1 MRKYNSEL
9 AIKGYTKLTRA
20 SLFQRI
26 ENTLK
31 RSRTELK
38 REWASMKS
46 RPSADSNMA
55 VKRGPK
61 RGSDSNMA
69 VKRGPKR
76 ADSNMAVKR
85 GPKRADS
92 NMAVKRGPKRADSNM
107 AVKRG
112 PKRADSNMAV
122 KRGPKRAD
130 SNMAVKR
137 GPKRAV
143 AKPASAKRASAKRA
157 SAKPASAKLGPKKG
171 PVKFTSKIVVA
182 PGAQSERLNDA
193 TDRITNKL
201 KGNYYNQSTT
211 ARKNAIRRDTALAR
225 RIRG

>member
-1 MRKYNSEL
+1 MTISHLQQKAFVRKYNSEM
-9 AIKGYTKLTRA
+9 AIKGYTKMNKT

-46 RPSADSNMA
+46 KPSADSNMA

-76 ADSNMAVKR
+76 SEVK
-85 GPKRADS
+85 P
-92 NMAVKRGPKRADSNM
+92 
-107 AVKRG
+107 
-112 PKRADSNMAV
+112 
-122 KRGPKRAD
+122 
-130 SNMAVKR
+130 
-137 GPKRAV
+137 
-143 AKPASAKRASAKRA
+143 ASAKRA

>member
-1 MRKYNSEL
+1 MITHLEQKAFVRKYNSEL

-61 RGSDSNMA
+61 R
-69 VKRGPKR
+69 
-76 ADSNMAVKR
+76 
-85 GPKRADS
+85 
-92 NMAVKRGPKRADSNM
+92 ADSNM

-143 AKPASAKRASAKRA
+143 AKPASAKRA

>member
-1 MRKYNSEL
+1 MITHLEQKAFVRKYNSEL

-85 GPKRADS
+85 GPKRGSDS
-92 NMAVKRGPKRADSNM
+92 NMAVKRGPKRSE
-107 AVKRG
+107 VK
-112 PKRADSNMAV
+112 P
-122 KRGPKRAD
+122 
-130 SNMAVKR
+130 
-137 GPKRAV
+137 
-143 AKPASAKRASAKRA
+143 ASAKRA

-201 KGNYYNQSTT
+201 KGNYYKQSAA
-211 ARKNAIRRDTALAR
+211 ARRKAIIRDTALAYPC
-225 RIRG
+225 ILTIDSAWLALVITVAHSSTLNSTSF

>member
-1 MRKYNSEL
+1 MITHLEQKAFVRKYNSEL

-46 RPSADSNMA
+46 RPS
-55 VKRGPK
+55 
-61 RGSDSNMA
+61 
-69 VKRGPKR
+69 

-143 AKPASAKRASAKRA
+143 AKPASAKRASAK
-157 SAKPASAKLGPKKG
+157 PASAKLGPKKG

-201 KGNYYNQSTT
+201 KGNYYKQSAA
-211 ARKNAIRRDTALAR
+211 ARRKAIIRDTALAR

>member
-1 MRKYNSEL
+1 MITHLEQKAFVRKYNSEL

-61 RGSDSNMA
+61 RA
-69 VKRGPKR
+69 EV
-76 ADSNMAVKR
+76 
-85 GPKRADS
+85 
-92 NMAVKRGPKRADSNM
+92 
-107 AVKRG
+107 
-112 PKRADSNMAV
+112 
-122 KRGPKRAD
+122 
-130 SNMAVKR
+130 
-137 GPKRAV
+137 
-143 AKPASAKRASAKRA
+143 KPASAKRASAKRA
-157 SAKPASAKLGPKKG
+157 SAKLGPKKG
-171 PVKFTSKIVVA
+171 PVKFTSNIVVA

>member
-1 MRKYNSEL
+1 
-9 AIKGYTKLTRA
+9 
-20 SLFQRI
+20 
-26 ENTLK
+26 
-31 RSRTELK
+31 
-38 REWASMKS
+38 
-46 RPSADSNMA
+46 
-55 VKRGPK
+55 
-61 RGSDSNMA
+61 
-69 VKRGPKR
+69 
-76 ADSNMAVKR
+76 
-85 GPKRADS
+85 
-92 NMAVKRGPKRADSNM
+92 MAVKRGPKRADSNM

-143 AKPASAKRASAKRA
+143 AKPASAKRASAK
-157 SAKPASAKLGPKKG
+157 PASAKLGPKKG

-201 KGNYYNQSTT
+201 KGNYYKQSAA
-211 ARKNAIRRDTALAR
+211 ARRKAIIRDTALAR

>member
-1 MRKYNSEL
+1 MTISHLEQKAFVRKYNSEL
-9 AIKGYTKLTRA
+9 AIKGYTKLTKA

-46 RPSADSNMA
+46 RPS
-55 VKRGPK
+55 
-61 RGSDSNMA
+61 
-69 VKRGPKR
+69 
-76 ADSNMAVKR
+76 
-85 GPKRADS
+85 
-92 NMAVKRGPKRADSNM
+92 ADSNM

-143 AKPASAKRASAKRA
+143 AKPASAKRA

>member
-1 MRKYNSEL
+1 MITHLEQKAFVRKYNSEL
-9 AIKGYTKLTRA
+9 AIKGYTKLTKA

-61 RGSDSNMA
+61 R
-69 VKRGPKR
+69 

-85 GPKRADS
+85 GPKRGSDS
-92 NMAVKRGPKRADSNM
+92 NLAVKRGPKRAE
-107 AVKRG
+107 V
-112 PKRADSNMAV
+112 
-122 KRGPKRAD
+122 
-130 SNMAVKR
+130 
-137 GPKRAV
+137 
-143 AKPASAKRASAKRA
+143 KPASAKRASAKR
-157 SAKPASAKLGPKKG
+157 ASAKLGPKKG

-201 KGNYYNQSTT
+201 KGNYYKQSAA
-211 ARKNAIRRDTALAR
+211 ARRKAIIRDTALAR

>member
-1 MRKYNSEL
+1 MPACNCPAHATRPQ
-9 AIKGYTKLTRA
+9 KLR
-20 SLFQRI
+20 
-26 ENTLK
+26 
-31 RSRTELK
+31 RSIG
-38 REWASMKS
+38 
-46 RPSADSNMA
+46 
-55 VKRGPK
+55 V
-61 RGSDSNMA
+61 
-69 VKRGPKR
+69 
-76 ADSNMAVKR
+76 
-85 GPKRADS
+85 
-92 NMAVKRGPKRADSNM
+92 
-107 AVKRG
+107 
-112 PKRADSNMAV
+112 
-122 KRGPKRAD
+122 RAD

-143 AKPASAKRASAKRA
+143 AKPASAKRA

-211 ARKNAIRRDTALAR
+211 ARKNAIRTDTALAR

>member
-1 MRKYNSEL
+1 MITHLEQKAFVRKYNSEL

-46 RPSADSNMA
+46 RPATKPKKMTGFKTGKAVGKPRPREMAMKTGTPVGDSNMA
-55 VKRGPK
+55 VKRG
-61 RGSDSNMA
+61 
-69 VKRGPKR
+69 
-76 ADSNMAVKR
+76 
-85 GPKRADS
+85 
-92 NMAVKRGPKRADSNM
+92 
-107 AVKRG
+107 
-112 PKRADSNMAV
+112 
-122 KRGPKRAD
+122 
-130 SNMAVKR
+130 
-137 GPKRAV
+137 
-143 AKPASAKRASAKRA
+143 AKRSEVKPASAKRA

-193 TDRITNKL
+193 TDRITNKV
-201 KGNYYNQSTT
+201 KSGYYKQSAA
-211 ARKNAIRRDTALAR
+211 ARRKAIIRDTALAR

>member
-1 MRKYNSEL
+1 MITHLQQKAFVRKYNSEL

-76 ADSNMAVKR
+76 A
-85 GPKRADS
+85 
-92 NMAVKRGPKRADSNM
+92 
-107 AVKRG
+107 
-112 PKRADSNMAV
+112 
-122 KRGPKRAD
+122 
-130 SNMAVKR
+130 
-137 GPKRAV
+137 V
-143 AKPASAKRASAKRA
+143 AKPASAKRA

>member
-1 MRKYNSEL
+1 MITHLEQKAFVRKYNSEL
-9 AIKGYTKLTRA
+9 AIKGYTKLTKA

-46 RPSADSNMA
+46 RPATKPKKMTGFKTGKAVGKPRPREMA
-55 VKRGPK
+55 MKTGTPVG
-61 RGSDSNMA
+61 
-69 VKRGPKR
+69 
-76 ADSNMAVKR
+76 
-85 GPKRADS
+85 
-92 NMAVKRGPKRADSNM
+92 
-107 AVKRG
+107 
-112 PKRADSNMAV
+112 DSNMAV

-143 AKPASAKRASAKRA
+143 AKPASAKRA

-193 TDRITNKL
+193 TDRITNKV
-201 KGNYYNQSTT
+201 KSGYYKQSAA
-211 ARKNAIRRDTALAR
+211 ARRKAIIRDTALAR

>member
-1 MRKYNSEL
+1 
-9 AIKGYTKLTRA
+9 
-20 SLFQRI
+20 
-26 ENTLK
+26 
-31 RSRTELK
+31 
-38 REWASMKS
+38 MKS
-46 RPSADSNMA
+46 KPS
-55 VKRGPK
+55 
-61 RGSDSNMA
+61 
-69 VKRGPKR
+69 
-76 ADSNMAVKR
+76 
-85 GPKRADS
+85 
-92 NMAVKRGPKRADSNM
+92 
-107 AVKRG
+107 
-112 PKRADSNMAV
+112 ADSNMAV

-143 AKPASAKRASAKRA
+143 AKPASAKRA

-201 KGNYYNQSTT
+201 KGNYYKQSAA
-211 ARKNAIRRDTALAR
+211 ARRKAIIRDTALAR

>member
-9 AIKGYTKLTRA
+9 AIKGYTKLTKA

-46 RPSADSNMA
+46 RPSAKPKKMTGFKTGKAVGKPRPREMAMKTGTPVGDSNMA
-55 VKRGPK
+55 VKRGAK
-61 RGSDSNMA
+61 RSDSNMA

-85 GPKRADS
+85 GAKRS
-92 NMAVKRGPKRADSNM
+92 VL
-107 AVKRG
+107 
-112 PKRADSNMAV
+112 
-122 KRGPKRAD
+122 
-130 SNMAVKR
+130 
-137 GPKRAV
+137 
-143 AKPASAKRASAKRA
+143 KPASAKR
-157 SAKPASAKLGPKKG
+157 GPKKG
-171 PVKFTSKIVVA
+171 PVKFSSKIVVA
-182 PGAQSERLNDA
+182 PGAQTERLNDA
-193 TDRITNKL
+193 TDRITNKV
-201 KGNYYNQSTT
+201 KSGYYKQSAA
-211 ARKNAIRRDTALAR
+211 ARRKAIIRDTALAR

>member
-1 MRKYNSEL
+1 MITHLEQKAFVRKYNSEL

-61 RGSDSNMA
+61 R
-69 VKRGPKR
+69 
-76 ADSNMAVKR
+76 
-85 GPKRADS
+85 
-92 NMAVKRGPKRADSNM
+92 
-107 AVKRG
+107 
-112 PKRADSNMAV
+112 ADSNMAV

-143 AKPASAKRASAKRA
+143 AKPASAKRA

>member
-1 MRKYNSEL
+1 MITHLEQKAFVRKYNSEL
-9 AIKGYTKLTRA
+9 AIKGYTKLNRA

-46 RPSADSNMA
+46 RPS
-55 VKRGPK
+55 
-61 RGSDSNMA
+61 
-69 VKRGPKR
+69 
-76 ADSNMAVKR
+76 
-85 GPKRADS
+85 
-92 NMAVKRGPKRADSNM
+92 
-107 AVKRG
+107 
-112 PKRADSNMAV
+112 
-122 KRGPKRAD
+122 AD

>member
-1 MRKYNSEL
+1 MTISHLEQKAFVRKYNSEL
-9 AIKGYTKLTRA
+9 AIKGYTKLTKA

-46 RPSADSNMA
+46 RPATKPKKMTGFKTGKAVGKPRPREMAMKTGTPVGDSNMA
-55 VKRGPK
+55 VKRGAK
-61 RGSDSNMA
+61 RS
-69 VKRGPKR
+69 
-76 ADSNMAVKR
+76 
-85 GPKRADS
+85 
-92 NMAVKRGPKRADSNM
+92 
-107 AVKRG
+107 
-112 PKRADSNMAV
+112 DSNMAV

-143 AKPASAKRASAKRA
+143 AKPASAKRA

-201 KGNYYNQSTT
+201 KGNYYKQSAA
-211 ARKNAIRRDTALAR
+211 ARRKAIIRDTALAR

>member
-1 MRKYNSEL
+1 MTISHLEQKAFVRKYNSEL

-61 RGSDSNMA
+61 R
-69 VKRGPKR
+69 
-76 ADSNMAVKR
+76 
-85 GPKRADS
+85 
-92 NMAVKRGPKRADSNM
+92 
-107 AVKRG
+107 
-112 PKRADSNMAV
+112 ADSNMAV

-143 AKPASAKRASAKRA
+143 AKPASAKRA

>member
-1 MRKYNSEL
+1 MITHLEQKAFVRKYNSEL

-46 RPSADSNMA
+46 RPS
-55 VKRGPK
+55 
-61 RGSDSNMA
+61 
-69 VKRGPKR
+69 
-76 ADSNMAVKR
+76 
-85 GPKRADS
+85 ADS

-143 AKPASAKRASAKRA
+143 AKPASAKRASAK
-157 SAKPASAKLGPKKG
+157 PASAKLGPKKG

-201 KGNYYNQSTT
+201 KGNYYKQSAA
-211 ARKNAIRRDTALAR
+211 ARRKAIIRDTALAR

>member
-1 MRKYNSEL
+1 MITHLEQKAFVRKYNSEL
-9 AIKGYTKLTRA
+9 AIKGYTKLTKA

-46 RPSADSNMA
+46 RPS
-55 VKRGPK
+55 
-61 RGSDSNMA
+61 
-69 VKRGPKR
+69 
-76 ADSNMAVKR
+76 
-85 GPKRADS
+85 
-92 NMAVKRGPKRADSNM
+92 ADSNM

-143 AKPASAKRASAKRA
+143 AKPASAKRA

-201 KGNYYNQSTT
+201 KGNYFNQSTT

>member
-1 MRKYNSEL
+1 MITHLEQKAFVRKYNSEL

-46 RPSADSNMA
+46 RPS
-55 VKRGPK
+55 
-61 RGSDSNMA
+61 
-69 VKRGPKR
+69 
-76 ADSNMAVKR
+76 
-85 GPKRADS
+85 
-92 NMAVKRGPKRADSNM
+92 
-107 AVKRG
+107 
-112 PKRADSNMAV
+112 ADSNMAV

>member
-1 MRKYNSEL
+1 MITHLEQKAFVRKYNSEL
-9 AIKGYTKLTRA
+9 AIKGYTKLTKA

-85 GPKRADS
+85 GPKRA
-92 NMAVKRGPKRADSNM
+92 
-107 AVKRG
+107 
-112 PKRADSNMAV
+112 
-122 KRGPKRAD
+122 
-130 SNMAVKR
+130 
-137 GPKRAV
+137 V
-143 AKPASAKRASAKRA
+143 AKPASAKRA

>member
-1 MRKYNSEL
+1 MITHLEQKAFVRKYNSEL
-9 AIKGYTKLTRA
+9 AIKGYTKLTKA

-61 RGSDSNMA
+61 R
-69 VKRGPKR
+69 
-76 ADSNMAVKR
+76 
-85 GPKRADS
+85 
-92 NMAVKRGPKRADSNM
+92 
-107 AVKRG
+107 
-112 PKRADSNMAV
+112 
-122 KRGPKRAD
+122 AD

-143 AKPASAKRASAKRA
+143 AKPASAKRA

>member
-1 MRKYNSEL
+1 MITHLEQKAFVRKYNSEL

-76 ADSNMAVKR
+76 SEVK
-85 GPKRADS
+85 P
-92 NMAVKRGPKRADSNM
+92 
-107 AVKRG
+107 
-112 PKRADSNMAV
+112 
-122 KRGPKRAD
+122 
-130 SNMAVKR
+130 
-137 GPKRAV
+137 
-143 AKPASAKRASAKRA
+143 ASAKRA

-201 KGNYYNQSTT
+201 KGNYYKQSAA
-211 ARKNAIRRDTALAR
+211 ARRKAIIRDTALAR

>member
-1 MRKYNSEL
+1 MITHLEQKAFVRKYNSEL

-61 RGSDSNMA
+61 R
-69 VKRGPKR
+69 
-76 ADSNMAVKR
+76 
-85 GPKRADS
+85 
-92 NMAVKRGPKRADSNM
+92 
-107 AVKRG
+107 
-112 PKRADSNMAV
+112 
-122 KRGPKRAD
+122 AD

-143 AKPASAKRASAKRA
+143 AKPASAKRA

-201 KGNYYNQSTT
+201 KGNYYKQSAA
-211 ARKNAIRRDTALAR
+211 ARRKAIIRDTALAR

>member
-61 RGSDSNMA
+61 RA
-69 VKRGPKR
+69 EV
-76 ADSNMAVKR
+76 
-85 GPKRADS
+85 
-92 NMAVKRGPKRADSNM
+92 
-107 AVKRG
+107 
-112 PKRADSNMAV
+112 
-122 KRGPKRAD
+122 
-130 SNMAVKR
+130 
-137 GPKRAV
+137 
-143 AKPASAKRASAKRA
+143 KPASAKRASAKR
-157 SAKPASAKLGPKKG
+157 ASAKLGPKKG

>member
-1 MRKYNSEL
+1 MITHLQQKAFVRKYNSEL

-46 RPSADSNMA
+46 RPSA
-55 VKRGPK
+55 
-61 RGSDSNMA
+61 DSNMA

-143 AKPASAKRASAKRA
+143 AKPASAKRASAK
-157 SAKPASAKLGPKKG
+157 PASAKLGPKKG

>member
-1 MRKYNSEL
+1 MITHLEQKAFVRKYNSEL
-9 AIKGYTKLTRA
+9 AIKGYTKLTKA

-76 ADSNMAVKR
+76 SEVK
-85 GPKRADS
+85 P
-92 NMAVKRGPKRADSNM
+92 
-107 AVKRG
+107 
-112 PKRADSNMAV
+112 
-122 KRGPKRAD
+122 
-130 SNMAVKR
+130 
-137 GPKRAV
+137 
-143 AKPASAKRASAKRA
+143 ASAKRA

-201 KGNYYNQSTT
+201 KGNYYKQSAA
-211 ARKNAIRRDTALAR
+211 ARRKAIIRDTALAR

>member
-1 MRKYNSEL
+1 
-9 AIKGYTKLTRA
+9 
-20 SLFQRI
+20 
-26 ENTLK
+26 
-31 RSRTELK
+31 
-38 REWASMKS
+38 
-46 RPSADSNMA
+46 MA

-76 ADSNMAVKR
+76 A
-85 GPKRADS
+85 
-92 NMAVKRGPKRADSNM
+92 
-107 AVKRG
+107 
-112 PKRADSNMAV
+112 
-122 KRGPKRAD
+122 
-130 SNMAVKR
+130 
-137 GPKRAV
+137 V
-143 AKPASAKRASAKRA
+143 AKPASAKRA

>member
-1 MRKYNSEL
+1 MITHLEQKAFVRKYNSEL

-61 RGSDSNMA
+61 RA
-69 VKRGPKR
+69 E
-76 ADSNMAVKR
+76 
-85 GPKRADS
+85 
-92 NMAVKRGPKRADSNM
+92 
-107 AVKRG
+107 
-112 PKRADSNMAV
+112 
-122 KRGPKRAD
+122 

-143 AKPASAKRASAKRA
+143 AKPA

>member
-1 MRKYNSEL
+1 MITHLEQKAFVRKYNSEL

-61 RGSDSNMA
+61 R
-69 VKRGPKR
+69 

-92 NMAVKRGPKRADSNM
+92 NMAVKRGPKRGS
-107 AVKRG
+107 
-112 PKRADSNMAV
+112 
-122 KRGPKRAD
+122 D

-143 AKPASAKRASAKRA
+143 AKPASAKRA

>member
-1 MRKYNSEL
+1 MITHLQQKAFVRKYNSEL

-46 RPSADSNMA
+46 KPS
-55 VKRGPK
+55 
-61 RGSDSNMA
+61 
-69 VKRGPKR
+69 

-107 AVKRG
+107 AVRTGGRDGQHSG
-112 PKRADSNMAV
+112 PPR
-122 KRGPKRAD
+122 R
-130 SNMAVKR
+130 
-137 GPKRAV
+137 
-143 AKPASAKRASAKRA
+143 SA
-157 SAKPASAKLGPKKG
+157 G
-171 PVKFTSKIVVA
+171 
-182 PGAQSERLNDA
+182 E
-193 TDRITNKL
+193 
-201 KGNYYNQSTT
+201 ST
-211 ARKNAIRRDTALAR
+211 RCME
-225 RIRG
+225 

>member
-1 MRKYNSEL
+1 MITHLEQKAFVRKYNSEL
-9 AIKGYTKLTRA
+9 AIKGYTKLTKA

-46 RPSADSNMA
+46 KPS
-55 VKRGPK
+55 
-61 RGSDSNMA
+61 
-69 VKRGPKR
+69 
-76 ADSNMAVKR
+76 
-85 GPKRADS
+85 
-92 NMAVKRGPKRADSNM
+92 
-107 AVKRG
+107 
-112 PKRADSNMAV
+112 ADSNMAV

-143 AKPASAKRASAKRA
+143 AKPASAKRA

-201 KGNYYNQSTT
+201 KGNYYKQSAA
-211 ARKNAIRRDTALAR
+211 ARRKAIIRDTALAR